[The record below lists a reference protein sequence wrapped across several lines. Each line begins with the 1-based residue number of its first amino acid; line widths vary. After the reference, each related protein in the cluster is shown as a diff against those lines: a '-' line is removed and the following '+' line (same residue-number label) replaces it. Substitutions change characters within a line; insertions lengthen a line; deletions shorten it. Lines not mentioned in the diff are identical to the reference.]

1 MNERYEQDV
10 LMGDKNETKFKDFI
24 EKTEFI
30 KLNKYKDKY
39 AELDFRYLNRRL
51 ELKSRGISFKEFPST
66 IVGYNKIIKTR
77 KRQRKNLD
85 TEFYFLFTDGLY
97 KWNYNE
103 EEISCIMPTRRIDRG
118 KIEVKDHAYIPTRY
132 LKFMSSEILSVD

>member
-1 MNERYEQDV
+1 MFQKIGIWNSITN
-10 LMGDKNETKFKDFI
+10 KNY
-24 EKTEFI
+24 
-30 KLNKYKDKY
+30 NKK
-39 AELDFRYLNRRL
+39 
-51 ELKSRGISFKEFPST
+51 GIFSFKEFTST
-66 IVGYNKIIKTR
+66 IVGYNKIIKAR